1 MWWEISNF
9 ADDIEKIEA
18 LLFDIAAH
26 DDELKAFGLR
36 YVIGKIDF
44 EEARDAFD
52 NFSAKLANSVRVAS
66 ITNRAIHVRLNGLLE
81 ETNLEDLLSQLSVR
95 IKIAERERPSPI
107 AQGFAAYAYIFR
119 RFLIKSASTS
129 LFTDNTIPLES
140 VLASLSRL
148 RTIVK
153 QLEQDQYRKT
163 SNDDEIFKPS
173 NVNIDLIVTQ
183 IESAIEHV
191 TNSEQINQSEKARLI
206 SYLDEAKAELAEDS
220 TAWKKVVGALI
231 ICATLL
237 SGVAAAP
244 QAIENLDVAIKHILG
259 TSVEK
264 TMPNLLPEIKKE
276 TEGNQAPEQDNSP
289 DEPKVIFT

>member
-9 ADDIEKIEA
+9 ADDIEKIEG
-18 LLFDIAAH
+18 LLFDVAAH

-36 YVIGKIDF
+36 YVIGRIDF
-44 EEARDAFD
+44 EGSRDAFD

-66 ITNRAIHVRLNGLLE
+66 ITNRTIHDRLTGLLE

-107 AQGFAAYAYIFR
+107 AQGVATYAYIFR
-119 RFLIKSASTS
+119 RFLIKSASTA
-129 LFTDNTIPLES
+129 LFSDNTIPLES

-206 SYLDEAKAELAEDS
+206 AYLDEAKAELAEDS

-264 TMPNLLPEIKKE
+264 SMPNLLPETQKE
-276 TEGNQAPEQDNSP
+276 PEKSQESEQDDSSG
-289 DEPKVIFT
+289 EPEVIFT

>member
-1 MWWEISNF
+1 MWWEIHNF
-9 ADDIEKIEA
+9 ADNIEKIEE
-18 LLFDIAAH
+18 LLFDIAAR

-36 YVIGKIDF
+36 YVLGKINF
-44 EEARDAFD
+44 ENSRDAFH
-52 NFSAKLANSVRVAS
+52 NFSANLANSVRIAAIS
-66 ITNRAIHVRLNGLLE
+66 NRTIHERLNRLLE
-81 ETNLEDLLSQLSVR
+81 LSKLEDLLSQLDVR

-107 AQGFAAYAYIFR
+107 AQGYAAYAFLFR
-119 RFLIKSASTS
+119 RYIKFGSTS

-148 RTIVK
+148 RTLIR
-153 QLEQDQYRKT
+153 QLEQDQYRKKA
-163 SNDDEIFKPS
+163 SDDEIFKPS

-183 IESAIEHV
+183 IESAIEHIN
-191 TNSEQINQSEKARLI
+191 NSEKINQSEKARLI
-206 SYLDEAKAELAEDS
+206 LYLDEARAELAEDS

-259 TSVEK
+259 TSVQK
-264 TMPNLLPEIKKE
+264 TMPNLLPEVKKE
-276 TEGNQAPEQDNSP
+276 TDDDKVQELDKPPN
-289 DEPKVIFT
+289 EPATIFT